1 MQRNQTAY
9 NRYGGRDKM
18 SRDSEKVLKE
28 LQKFLDAHAEDTENE
43 ADVDAL
49 AERFFAE
56 YNLKCKEQ
64 KESAPETADDYLDL
78 AEQVTSKKKSVEYL
92 HKALELEPDNLDAR
106 LQLILRTAE
115 QPDERR
121 LALQELLDAADK
133 QMEKSGAFKEYAGEF
148 WTAFETRPY
157 MRVRYTYFDVLISC
171 GMMRRAIDEGQRLLE
186 LCENDNL
193 GVRYQL
199 MHLYAYMEDE
209 MHALALHKQFDSYE
223 ETQMLLPLAVLYYK
237 LNQFDKAEDYIKRL
251 AKANK
256 DTKKF
261 LRAAARDQLDDYIGE
276 MSPYGYRPFTMEEL
290 LDELMHTSYLFNSVP
305 YFFAWASK
313 VLAAKTG
320 AKMSAGK
327 PKLLH

>member
-1 MQRNQTAY
+1 
-9 NRYGGRDKM
+9 M

-78 AEQVTSKKKSVEYL
+78 AEQVTSKKKRVEYL

-186 LCENDNL
+186 LCD
-193 GVRYQL
+193 
-199 MHLYAYMEDE
+199 AYMEDE

-313 VLAAKTG
+313 VLAAKTS

>member
-1 MQRNQTAY
+1 
-9 NRYGGRDKM
+9 M

-78 AEQVTSKKKSVEYL
+78 AEQATSKKKCVEYL
-92 HKALELEPDNLDAR
+92 HKALALEPDNLDAR
-106 LQLILRTAE
+106 LQLITRTLEEALDE
-115 QPDERR
+115 QR

-133 QMEKSGAFKEYAGEF
+133 QMEKTGAFKEYAGEF
-148 WTAFETRPY
+148 WTAPETRPY

-199 MHLYAYMEDE
+199 MHLYAHMEDE
-209 MHALALHKQFDSYE
+209 LHALALHKQFDSYE

-251 AKANK
+251 AKVNK
-256 DTKKF
+256 GAKKF
-261 LRAAARDQLDDYIGE
+261 LRAAARDQLYGYMDE
-276 MSPYGYRPFTMEEL
+276 MSPYGYQPFTMEEL
-290 LDELMHTSYLFNSVP
+290 LDELLSASYLFDSVP
-305 YFFAWASK
+305 YFFPWASK
-313 VLAAKTG
+313 ALAAKTS
-320 AKMSAGK
+320 AKKSAGK